1 MLTQKSIHERE
12 KELQALLAT
21 AAGRQELQDLESR
34 YQEASGRPKPGKTSI
49 ITYLLVH
56 ERGQGLICG

>member
-1 MLTQKSIHERE
+1 MTVKKSLAQRQ

-21 AAGRQELQDLESR
+21 PAGRQELEELEGR
-34 YQEASGRPKPGKTSI
+34 YRAASGRLRPQHTSL

-56 ERGQGLICG
+56 ERELGFIDP